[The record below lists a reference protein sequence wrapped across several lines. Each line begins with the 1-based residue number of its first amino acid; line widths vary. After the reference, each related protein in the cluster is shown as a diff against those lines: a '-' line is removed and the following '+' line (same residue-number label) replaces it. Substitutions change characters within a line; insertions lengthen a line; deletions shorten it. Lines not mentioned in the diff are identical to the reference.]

1 MKNIKEYDISIEEFD
16 KMDDEHI
23 FSEQYQRRKKE
34 MLREYKKNIN
44 KSARANYIKFA
55 AIIALVLVSG
65 PIVVNAATNGE
76 LFSCI
81 WGSSGKKN
89 VASHD
94 EVVYDQDKDS
104 SENVTYPQREYEDM
118 DVKKA
123 EELIGDNLSNSTI
136 RKEIDGTTI
145 IITSAVQDKN
155 AAVVEFT
162 LEKKG
167 GVDALNYSQLDNE
180 AKGAYFSDKATFAFN
195 FKAAHENIFVD
206 LEKTTDEK
214 VYCYDYMTLDD
225 ASNDLIMELYE
236 YPCSQKE
243 RMEAEGEKLKE
254 IEEGTTV
261 SSLTIPTQRNVK
273 SIVVENEDGGTIEI
287 SPISMNIDMKNGLG
301 LTSSEANDPW
311 NIYYVS
317 INYKDGTNY
326 VVMEHGIEGKH
337 TCEVE
342 IDNSSYACGT
352 MDSHM
357 KYVFNRLVDTM
368 QIHSIKVNDVEYKL
382 K

>member
-76 LFSCI
+76 LFSRI

-123 EELIGDNLSNSTI
+123 EDLIGDNLSNSTI

-301 LTSSEANDPW
+301 LTSSQANDPW

-326 VVMEHGIEGKH
+326 VVTEHGIEGKH

-368 QIHSIKVNDVEYKL
+368 QIHSITVNDVEYKL